1 MDTGLMHKGFIG
13 LPAGEVLRLRVAE
26 GRHIGVVRGV
36 AWVTQDGDPR
46 DIVLGAGESF
56 RFDRKGLG
64 LVMPL
69 GGEAEFVLEEGVTP
83 ESEEPPHDHTAHEK
97 DSAYLGRRARRL
109 RDEAVADVF
118 ASLWRALK
126 GLGGRSVRHLSAAIA
141 RRRTTRHLR
150 GMSDRTLNDIGLRR
164 DQINCINRS
173 APC

>member
-1 MDTGLMHKGFIG
+1 MDTGLMHEGFIG
-13 LPAGEVLRLRVAE
+13 LPAGEVLRLRVAV

-69 GGEAEFVLEEGVTP
+69 GGEAKFVLEEGVTP
-83 ESEEPPHDHTAHEK
+83 ESEEPPHDLIACEE
-97 DSAYLGRRARRL
+97 DFACLDCRARRL
-109 RDEAVADVF
+109 RAEAVADVF

-126 GLGGRSVRHLSAAIA
+126 GLGGRSVRNLSGAL
-141 RRRTTRHLR
+141 T
-150 GMSDRTLNDIGLRR
+150 
-164 DQINCINRS
+164 
-173 APC
+173 